1 MGSETLQLV
10 VQGGALVVLSLVL
23 WIGGKAF
30 QNVIAGLLRGHVDAL
45 KKATDAL
52 DRLVDAVN
60 KLSLR
65 QEQLFADLKD
75 TVQSEGQRVRHDQ
88 RNSLNVA
95 LGKKTFGDGAGE

>member
-10 VQGGALVVLSLVL
+10 VQGGALVVLALVL

-45 KKATDAL
+45 KKVTDAL

-75 TVQSEGQRVRHDQ
+75 EVQAQATKSRHDQ
-88 RNSLNVA
+88 RNSMNVI
-95 LGKKTFGDGAGE
+95 LGKKTLEDGGE